1 MAALGPR
8 AWDFTGLEPPGPSL
22 RHKVGSPGWSRHN
35 VGHVTTSAKNT
46 PDDLGLDAPRWQ
58 RVERVA
64 LVRHEVREVLAPSAI
79 DLLFER
85 AEAVVEGDLDSTGSL
100 SAFATV
106 MLTIDLERVAPLIRE
121 RPDVA
126 TAERIAELLA
136 GHPQV
141 QRRLEALAFAHA
153 RDLFPDATLSLQLS
167 LDFTTRAEDS
177 RVLLDADAVVS
188 LDAIHGSSTR

>member
-1 MAALGPR
+1 M
-8 AWDFTGLEPPGPSL
+8 
-22 RHKVGSPGWSRHN
+22 
-35 VGHVTTSAKNT
+35 TTSAENT
-46 PDDLGLDAPRWQ
+46 PEEFGLDDPRWQ

-64 LVRHEVREVLAPSAI
+64 LVRREVREVLAPSAV

-85 AEAVVEGDLDSTGSL
+85 AEAVVEGDIDSAGSS
-100 SAFATV
+100 SAFASV
-106 MLTIDLERVAPLIRE
+106 MLTIDLQRVAPLIRE

-141 QRRLEALAFAHA
+141 RRRLEALAFAHA
-153 RDLFPDATLSLQLS
+153 RDLFPGAEASLGLS
-167 LDFTTRAEDS
+167 LDFTARAEDS

-188 LDAIHGSSTR
+188 LDAIHGSNTR